1 MSEPNILDELRN
13 RLSIA
18 EVVGA
23 RVKLTRKGREFS
35 GLCPFHSEKTPSF
48 TVSAEKGFYHCF
60 GCGAHGDAIT
70 FVMKTQNLPFREA
83 LEQLAAQAGLELPK
97 KMQRRDPEA
106 QALNDR
112 LLRVIQAAQEFFTQQ
127 LQTGAG
133 DAARQYLQKRG
144 LSVET
149 QRQFA
154 LGYAPDAREV
164 LKSKL
169 QQAGHSIADAVTTG
183 MLIEA
188 EQRAPYDRFRGRI
201 MFPIFNGK
209 QQPIAFG
216 GRILGA
222 GEPKYLNSPET
233 PLFHKGQTVYAL
245 SHATATI
252 GKGKRQAIVV
262 EGYMDAIALHQA
274 GFANAVANLG
284 TALTEQQVQLLWRYG
299 DQVVLCFDGDNAGQ
313 RAALRAIER
322 MLPIL
327 QPGKEIRFIT
337 MPTGFD
343 PDSLIL
349 AKGPGAFQALL
360 DQATPFYAAL
370 AQMEIGE
377 HRYDTPEARVNL
389 SRRLQ
394 QRLAVIADPL
404 LREQY
409 RQAIFPL
416 VKDIIRP
423 PQAATVTAQPTG
435 QYQKKSGRGQKPV
448 PYTYRAPDATIGKL
462 RQGDM
467 QRREREVIVLA
478 CVLHP
483 DLLQQQAEA
492 LGSITLGSADLELL
506 RLELLSLAAEA
517 VPDRPLWDSL
527 SPSALE
533 IARRLDAA
541 AGNSHYW
548 LRPGGEVAHRRW
560 LSMVDTLRHNLEHAE
575 AALTQAMPPMDDA
588 EAFQRWA
595 EQRQAENLAQY
606 DFAQTLLE
614 DSGEIQ

>member
-1 MSEPNILDELRN
+1 MNEPNLLDELRN

-18 EVVGA
+18 EVVGS

-83 LEQLAAQAGLELPK
+83 LELLAGQVGLELPK

-112 LLRVIQAAQEFFTQQ
+112 LLRVIQTAQEFFIQQ

-133 DAARQYLQKRG
+133 NAARQYLHKRG
-144 LSVET
+144 LSIET

-154 LGYAPDAREV
+154 LGFAPDARDL
-164 LKSKL
+164 LKTKL

-183 MLIEA
+183 MLIDA

-201 MFPIFNGK
+201 MFPIFNAK

-216 GRILGA
+216 GRILGV

-245 SHATATI
+245 SQATASI

-274 GFANAVANLG
+274 GFTNAVANLG
-284 TALTEQQVQLLWRYG
+284 TALTEQQIQLLWRYG
-299 DQVVLCFDGDNAGQ
+299 DQVLLCFDGDTAGQ
-313 RAALRAIER
+313 RAALRAVER

-327 QPGKEIRFIT
+327 QAGKEIRFIT

-349 AKGPGAFQALL
+349 AKGAAAFQALL
-360 DQATPFYAAL
+360 DQATPFYAVL
-370 AQMEIGE
+370 AQMEIAE
-377 HRYDTPEARVNL
+377 HRYDSPEARVNL

-394 QRLAVIADPL
+394 QRLAMIGDAA

-409 RQAIFPL
+409 RQAIYPL

-423 PQAATVTAQPTG
+423 PGAVTPPRQNAPRQNWQKQKNGKWAAVLPANVAQ
-435 QYQKKSGRGQKPV
+435 
-448 PYTYRAPDATIGKL
+448 L
-462 RQGDM
+462 RQGDVPS
-467 QRREREVIVLA
+467 RERAAVVLA

-483 DLLQQQAEA
+483 WLLHQEAET
-492 LGSITLGSADLELL
+492 LGSITLVDADLELL
-506 RLELLSLAAEA
+506 RQELLVLAADHDST
-517 VPDRPLWDSL
+517 PDRDLASQLNP
-527 SPSALE
+527 
-533 IARRLDAA
+533 AA
-541 AGNSHYW
+541 AEIVDRLLGVVLPTQPW
-548 LRPGGEVAHRRW
+548 LRDGDAPMHRRW
-560 LSMVDTLRHNLEHAE
+560 LALVDSVRHQGYGRATDPASDL
-575 AALTQAMPPMDDA
+575 PPMDDPD
-588 EAFQRWA
+588 AFERWA
-595 EQRQAENLAQY
+595 KQRQNDNLAQH
-606 DFAQTLLE
+606 DFAQNLL
-614 DSGEIQ
+614 DVGSKN